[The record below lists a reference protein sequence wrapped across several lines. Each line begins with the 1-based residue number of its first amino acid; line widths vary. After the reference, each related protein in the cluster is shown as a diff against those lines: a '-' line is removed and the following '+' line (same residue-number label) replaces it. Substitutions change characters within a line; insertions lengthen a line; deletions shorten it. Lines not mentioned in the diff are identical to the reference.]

1 MAQMDRMRPE
11 GLPVK
16 DRHSGPP
23 GRDAQRT
30 PGRPAGAPL
39 NLIHR
44 NKVPNPAT
52 ARVSGRFRV
61 SVQDPSG
68 IPLQDVFRA
77 ISGELSPLEF
87 LALRRLANES
97 KTPR

>member
-1 MAQMDRMRPE
+1 MAQMDCMRPE

-30 PGRPAGAPL
+30 PGRPAGATL

-44 NKVPNPAT
+44 TNSPNPVT
-52 ARVSGRFRV
+52 ARVPGRLV
-61 SVQDPSG
+61 VENITPGALVAWVD
-68 IPLQDVFRA
+68 
-77 ISGELSPLEF
+77 F
-87 LALRRLANES
+87 LDGPVGRLLLMRRGADAT
-97 KTPR
+97 KAA

>member
-39 NLIHR
+39 NLIHTT
-44 NKVPNPAT
+44 NCSKPAT
-52 ARVSGRFRV
+52 ARVSARLVVENITPGALVAWVDFLDGPVGR
-61 SVQDPSG
+61 
-68 IPLQDVFRA
+68 L
-77 ISGELSPLEF
+77 LLM
-87 LALRRLANES
+87 RRGADAT
-97 KTPR
+97 KAA

>member
-39 NLIHR
+39 NLIHTT
-44 NKVPNPAT
+44 KSPNPAT
-52 ARVSGRFRV
+52 ARVPARLVVENLDPGALVAWVDFLGGPVGRLLL
-61 SVQDPSG
+61 
-68 IPLQDVFRA
+68 I
-77 ISGELSPLEF
+77 
-87 LALRRLANES
+87 RRGVDAT
-97 KTPR
+97 KAA